1 MHDVFVARQP
11 IFDRDLNIFG
21 YELLSRRANTA
32 AAPVLDGDT
41 ATAEVILNT
50 FTAIGFEELVGE
62 HYAFLN
68 MTRRF
73 LLQQQPPLILPASRV
88 VLEVLEDTLPDAE
101 LINALRGWAERGY
114 TIALDD
120 FIVRDSTLPLLD
132 VAHIVKVEVN
142 ALTEAELKEQVQAL
156 RRYRPRLLA
165 EKVETREQFE
175 LCRRLGFDYFQG
187 FFLER
192 PQVMQG
198 TSIST
203 ARLPVVMLLAALY
216 RPEVDVEEL
225 EEIISRD
232 VSLSY
237 KLLRYLNSPLFP
249 VRRPIDSIYQAVV
262 YLGMEELRVWA
273 SLVILSAVPN
283 APRAL
288 VVMLMVRAKM
298 CELLARGLGHAEP
311 RRCFTVGLFSGLDA
325 LLDVPLP
332 QLLDRI
338 ALGEEMT
345 AALLRRQGDSGR
357 ILECVLRYEQADW
370 DHIVR
375 LGVAPQ
381 VAVSA
386 YLDAVRW
393 ANQAPFQT

>member
-21 YELLSRRANTA
+21 YELLARRANTA
-32 AAPVLDGDT
+32 AAPAIDGDT

-68 MTRRF
+68 MTRGF
-73 LLQQQPPLILPASRV
+73 LLQQRPVTLPATRV
-88 VLEVLEDTLPDAE
+88 VLEVLEDMPPDAA
-101 LINALRGWAERGY
+101 LISALKGWAERGY

-120 FIVRDSTLPLLD
+120 FILRESMLPLLD
-132 VAHIVKVEVN
+132 VVDIVKVEIG
-142 ALTEAELKEQVQAL
+142 ALTEAELEEHVRVL
-156 RRYRPRLLA
+156 RGYKPRLLA
-165 EKVETREQFE
+165 EKVETQEQFE
-175 LCRRLGFDYFQG
+175 LCHRLGFDYFQG

-192 PQVMQG
+192 PQVLQG

-249 VRRPIDSIYQAVV
+249 VRRRIDSIYQAVV
-262 YLGMEELRVWA
+262 YLGMQELRVWA
-273 SLVILSAVPN
+273 SLVILSAVPGT
-283 APRAL
+283 PRAL
-288 VVMLMVRAKM
+288 VVTLMVRAKM
-298 CELLARGLGHAEP
+298 CELLARSLGSADP
-311 RRCFTVGLFSGLDA
+311 RSCFTVGLFSGLDA
-325 LLDVPLP
+325 LLDAPLP
-332 QLLDRI
+332 QILDRI

-345 AALLRRQGDSGR
+345 AALLRRQGDCGR
-357 ILECVLRYEQADW
+357 ILECVLHYEQADW
-370 DHIVR
+370 DHIAR
-375 LGVAPQ
+375 LDVAPQ
-381 VAVSA
+381 AVINA
-386 YLDAVRW
+386 YLEAVRW
-393 ANQAPFQT
+393 ANQAPFLA